1 MTAFMLVLDDG
12 RILRLEQNGVDVQLV
27 IDREVYPLSRR
38 DRLDMA
44 KYLLSGVTTLENVVE
59 RLANNEHVFES
70 LPEVRTIEAPRQ
82 KAPQV
87 TEEHRFSRASKK
99 VVVMDPHEES
109 APVPTASTHAESAAH
124 ESSA

>member
-1 MTAFMLVLDDG
+1 MTAFTLVLDDG
-12 RILRLEQNGVDVQLV
+12 RVLRLEQNGVDVQLV

-38 DRLDMA
+38 DRLDLA

-59 RLANNEHVFES
+59 RLANNQHVFED

-87 TEEHRFSRASKK
+87 TEEHRFSRASKR
-99 VVVMDPHEES
+99 VVVVDEEE
-109 APVPTASTHAESAAH
+109 APAGVAAQMPPPESGH
-124 ESSA
+124 ESTA